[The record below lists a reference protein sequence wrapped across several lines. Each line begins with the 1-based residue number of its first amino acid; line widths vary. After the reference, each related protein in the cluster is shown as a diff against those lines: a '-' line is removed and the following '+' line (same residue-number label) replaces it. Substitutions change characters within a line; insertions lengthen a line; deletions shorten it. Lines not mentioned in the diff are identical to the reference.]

1 MNRLTALA
9 TLPLLTLLLFIAP
22 TTATEPTTKPR
33 IDVLFSPNGGC
44 TDRIVQEIGD
54 AKKNIRVQAYS
65 FTAAPI
71 AKAILEAKKRSV
83 DCEVILDKSQETQ
96 NYSELDFFFNQ
107 GVPAFIDDRH
117 AIAHNKIILIDD
129 STIITGSFNF
139 SKAAEDSNAENL
151 LVIKDDLDLA
161 RKYRDNYAAHR
172 EHSRT
177 YQGRTTTPAAPRAPP
192 VAEQQTKPTPPDSAD
207 VTVYVT
213 RTGSK
218 YHQSGCSYLSKS
230 QIPMKLSE
238 AKARYGPCSRCR
250 PPS

>member
-1 MNRLTALA
+1 LHRPNCSRNRQR
-9 TLPLLTLLLFIAP
+9 
-22 TTATEPTTKPR
+22 E
-33 IDVLFSPNGGC
+33 
-44 TDRIVQEIGD
+44 
-54 AKKNIRVQAYS
+54 KNIRVQAYS

-71 AKAILEAKKRSV
+71 IKAILEAKKRNVS
-83 DCEVILDKSQETQ
+83 CEVILDKSQETQ

-151 LVIKDDLDLA
+151 LVIKDDPDLA
-161 RKYRDNYAAHR
+161 RKYAQNYAAHR
-172 EHSRT
+172 EHSRA
-177 YQGRTTTPAAPRAPP
+177 YEGRTTPPTAPRAPP
-192 VAEQQTKPTPPDSAD
+192 VAEQQTKPPSPDSAD

-218 YHQSGCSYLSKS
+218 YHQAGCSYLSKS
-230 QIPMKLSE
+230 QIPIKLSE